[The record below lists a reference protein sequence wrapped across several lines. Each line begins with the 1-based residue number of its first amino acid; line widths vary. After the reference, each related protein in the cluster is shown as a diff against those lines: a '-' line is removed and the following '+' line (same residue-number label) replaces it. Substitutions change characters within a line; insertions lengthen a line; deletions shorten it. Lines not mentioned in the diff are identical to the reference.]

1 MGLEVSMKSL
11 ALRVVLTIGLKL
23 QIQTAQ
29 NKNEK
34 ITKKFAVLFI
44 CLKKKLQNWKLVGI
58 DLSRP
63 ET

>member
-44 CLKKKLQNWKLVGI
+44 CLKKKITELETCRN
-58 DLSRP
+58 RP
-63 ET
+63 QQA